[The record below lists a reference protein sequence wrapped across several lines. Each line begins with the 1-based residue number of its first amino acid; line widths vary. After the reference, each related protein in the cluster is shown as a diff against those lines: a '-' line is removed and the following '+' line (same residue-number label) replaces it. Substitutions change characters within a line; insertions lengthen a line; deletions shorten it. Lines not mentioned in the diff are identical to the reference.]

1 MTAQKI
7 RTGGLL
13 FEAQKN
19 GDVTVAPTVTT
30 PTAVAPGAAHRTVPH
45 LDTIRLAYWLTKQ
58 YIKGAAKRTEGG
70 R

>member
-7 RTGGLL
+7 RTGGLV

-19 GDVTVAPTVTT
+19 GDVRVQAGALAVGAP
-30 PTAVAPGAAHRTVPH
+30 VPH

>member
-7 RTGGLL
+7 RVGPT

-19 GDVTVAPTVTT
+19 GDVKVTF
-30 PTAVAPGAAHRTVPH
+30 GALAHFTIIPH

-58 YIKGAAKRTEGG
+58 YIKGAAKRSEAG

>member
-1 MTAQKI
+1 VTAAKI
-7 RTGGLL
+7 RAGVV
-13 FEAQKN
+13 FEAQRN
-19 GDVTVAPTVTT
+19 GDVKVE
-30 PTAVAPGAAHRTVPH
+30 GFTVPH

>member
-7 RTGGLL
+7 RAGAL

-19 GDVTVAPTVTT
+19 GDVRVLEGPMVTI
-30 PTAVAPGAAHRTVPH
+30 PH

-58 YIKGAAKRTEGG
+58 YIKGAARRTEAG